1 MLSFRAVFVIPN
13 IHPVI
18 PNIHPVIP
26 NIHPVIPNAVRN
38 LKSLHANL
46 FPTLDFSLRSK

>member
-1 MLSFRAVFVIPN
+1 MVPSHYPDETISQIPN
-13 IHPVI
+13 V
-18 PNIHPVIP
+18 
-26 NIHPVIPNAVRN
+26 VIPNAVRN